1 MTRWSEPRSIAV
13 PWGGR
18 PRPLRGRCPGVAE
31 ARACPARYFLSKGS
45 ALPTNTPNPDIE
57 KLQHYARVLRLDIVQ
72 MVGVGQRGHLGGSCS
87 IADVVA
93 ALYFHK
99 MRHDPKNP
107 AWPDRD
113 RFLLSK
119 GHAALVQYA
128 ALAECGYFPKEELL
142 HAKRLG
148 SMLQGHPDLKSTPGV
163 EANTGS
169 LGQGLSIACGMAAGL
184 RLDGRPGRV
193 YCVLGDGEIAEGQVW
208 EAAMA
213 AAAFKLDHLVG
224 ILDCNGL
231 QAMGPVAQRFNTNPL
246 PEKWRAFGWHVLE
259 IDGHEMRAIV
269 QALDAV
275 DGVRGKPK
283 MILARTVKGAGI
295 PFAENRVEFHNGL
308 LDAGQFEAACA
319 ILSSDPV
326 PPAGKGGN

>member
-1 MTRWSEPRSIAV
+1 
-13 PWGGR
+13 
-18 PRPLRGRCPGVAE
+18 LNPGVFE
-31 ARACPARYFLSKGS
+31 VKILENPRAQSLKANPVIMKGQ
-45 ALPTNTPNPDIE
+45 AVATIAATTDIE
-57 KLQHYARVLRLDIVQ
+57 KLEHLARIVRLDIVQ
-72 MVGVGQRGHLGGSCS
+72 MIGVGQRGHLGGSCS
-87 IADVVA
+87 IADVVT
-93 ALYFHK
+93 ALYFSK

-107 AWPDRD
+107 SWPDRD

-128 ALAECGYFPKEELL
+128 ALAECGYFPKGELK

-148 SMLQGHPDLKSTPGV
+148 SMLQGHPDIKSTPGV

-184 RLDGRPGRV
+184 RIDGRASRV
-193 YCVLGDGEIAEGQVW
+193 YCVIGDGELAEGQIW

-213 AAAFKLDHLVG
+213 AAAFKLDNLAA

-231 QAMGPVAQRFNTNPL
+231 QAMGQVVQRFNTNPV

-259 IDGHEMRAIV
+259 IDGHKMSEIVRAFDD
-269 QALDAV
+269 L

-283 MILARTVKGAGI
+283 MIIAHTVKGAGI

-308 LDAGQFEAACA
+308 MDAGQFETACA
-319 ILSSDPV
+319 LLSSDPV
-326 PPAGKGGN
+326 PPKGKGEN